1 MIWRAE
7 ARFAPMLAQIFCN
20 NDDYFRNRAL
30 KAKANG
36 DAADENASGDDDDAE
51 EEADDAARCESLWR
65 QASLSSIGAGTTAEG
80 PSSPTGSQAFR
91 LAWRQEGLS

>member
-36 DAADENASGDDDDAE
+36 DVADENASGDDDDAE
-51 EEADDAARCESLWR
+51 EEADDAAQPPSVISLPAAGAAINPA
-65 QASLSSIGAGTTAEG
+65 ASSSVSYATAQ
-80 PSSPTGSQAFR
+80 PQQM
-91 LAWRQEGLS
+91 L